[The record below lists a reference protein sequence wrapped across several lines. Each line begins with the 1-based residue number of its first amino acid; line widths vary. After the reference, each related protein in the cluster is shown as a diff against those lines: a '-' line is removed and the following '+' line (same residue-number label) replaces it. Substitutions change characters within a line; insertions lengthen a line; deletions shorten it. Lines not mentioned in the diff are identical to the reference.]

1 MFHMF
6 KQLFV
11 LFLAAA
17 LMFSCKEAKT
27 PQRYVAAVI
36 WPSCHNDSLTLADL
50 WSEGK
55 GEWEMIQKGTP
66 RFEGHYQP
74 KRPYWGYE
82 LDDDPK
88 VVEKW
93 IDTATAHGVNTFVFD
108 WYWYKDYPYL
118 EGCLDD
124 GFLGA
129 PNNEKMWFYIMYAN
143 HDVRKNLWNYHRYGP
158 DADDLLY
165 DAAIT
170 EEQFHKLVD
179 RWITKYFK
187 RPNYL
192 KVDGKP
198 VFWLYDINVF
208 LRSFGSI
215 EKAAEMLAYLRSE
228 CVKAGFPGLYL
239 QGRELTWQKTVK
251 DQGKDID
258 KYEVY
263 KALGFDAM
271 GNYSMGSKRS
281 EDYLKYCELGLEY
294 QTETK
299 ARLESL
305 GITFIPTATVGWDN
319 TPRYPQ
325 FGKDRTVHINR
336 TPENFKALLR
346 NLQPLIPQ
354 NPNIILLNAW
364 NEWIEDA
371 YLLPDEVYG
380 FGYLEA
386 VRDVFG
392 PSSRQ

>member
-1 MFHMF
+1 MKKTFF
-6 KQLFV
+6 FI
-11 LFLAAA
+11 LAAVI
-17 LMFSCKEAKT
+17 LFGCKKADT
-27 PQRYVAAVI
+27 PQHYIAAVI

-55 GEWEMIQKGTP
+55 GEWEMIQKGDP

-118 EGCLDD
+118 EGCLND

-129 PNNEKMWFYIMYAN
+129 SNNEKMWFYIMYAN
-143 HDVRKNLWNYHRYGP
+143 HDVQKALWNYHRYGP
-158 DADDLLY
+158 DNEELLY

-170 EEQFHKLVD
+170 EEQFKKLVD
-179 RWITKYFK
+179 RWITRYFT

-198 VFWLYDINVF
+198 VFWIYDISVL
-208 LRSFGSI
+208 LRSFGTV
-215 EKAAEMLAYLRSE
+215 EKTAEMLAYLKEE
-228 CVKAGFPGLYL
+228 CVKAGFSGLYL
-239 QGRELTWQKTVK
+239 QGREVGWQKKAVQELLGREINFYELYK
-251 DQGKDID
+251 D
-258 KYEVY
+258 
-263 KALGFDAM
+263 LGFTAM
-271 GNYSMGSKRS
+271 GNYCMSGDRN
-281 EDYLKYCELGLEY
+281 EDYQIYCETSLKD
-294 QTETK
+294 QAKTA
-299 ARLESL
+299 ARLAEQ
-305 GITFIPTATVGWDN
+305 GITFIPTASVGWDN

-325 FGKDRTVHINR
+325 FGMDRTVHINR
-336 TPENFKALLR
+336 TPENFKTM
-346 NLQPLIPQ
+346 LQKIEPLITET
-354 NPNIILLNAW
+354 PNILLLNAW

-392 PSSRQ
+392 PSCRQ